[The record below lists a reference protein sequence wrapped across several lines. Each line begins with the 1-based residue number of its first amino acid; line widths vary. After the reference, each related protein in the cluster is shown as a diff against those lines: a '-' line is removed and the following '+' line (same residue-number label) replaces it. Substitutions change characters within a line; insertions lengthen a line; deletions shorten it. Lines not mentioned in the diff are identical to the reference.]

1 MKKSK
6 KLFITTSASFLFIL
20 SFFLFFTKSNVQ
32 ASSSPVISNVDIVGY
47 SYDSIYPTFK
57 STIPRKDSYD
67 VFYNPSRSK
76 SGNVYI
82 RVIQTGSGGTR
93 NIVVDNDDNNF
104 VNAKFSDIST
114 DLLTSGGILT
124 GYDEKFE
131 ITDLKKGYHNIKRL
145 GFNNNTMGKPMV
157 QDIIRV
163 RVCEHNE
170 FPAISNVPVN
180 KTFTINFNRPVKID
194 SSTKNFV
201 KVLDSNDREVPISIG
216 LGSNP
221 NYLEIYAPSNN
232 YLPNSNYTLQVL
244 PGIKSTDGKELFTST
259 TMNFSTNSSSRSLL
273 SRSIHT
279 FQTTAPDLT
288 LNFD

>member
-6 KLFITTSASFLFIL
+6 NYLLPQVLHFYLYYRSFI
-20 SFFLFFTKSNVQ
+20 FTKSNVQ

-57 STIPRKDSYD
+57 STTPRKDSYD
-67 VFYNPSRSK
+67 VFYNPSKSK

-131 ITDLKKGYHNIKRL
+131 ITDLKK
-145 GFNNNTMGKPMV
+145 V
-157 QDIIRV
+157 II
-163 RVCEHNE
+163 
-170 FPAISNVPVN
+170 I
-180 KTFTINFNRPVKID
+180 
-194 SSTKNFV
+194 
-201 KVLDSNDREVPISIG
+201 
-216 LGSNP
+216 
-221 NYLEIYAPSNN
+221 
-232 YLPNSNYTLQVL
+232 
-244 PGIKSTDGKELFTST
+244 
-259 TMNFSTNSSSRSLL
+259 
-273 SRSIHT
+273 
-279 FQTTAPDLT
+279 
-288 LNFD
+288 